1 MSEPDFSTRPADGN
15 RSNLA
20 DFVALGVATAVFGL
34 AGLSVWQARN
44 TLSAQRLEVQALR
57 RQIADAE
64 RELGRLRAG
73 HGALG
78 EQLLRQVAHS
88 RDGTPLRVV
97 ADLAALMPDDVRLA
111 GLTLGYGERLEVT
124 ADFRAR
130 HPAAYDML
138 LERLGATAS
147 FVDIAPGAER
157 REGELRATVKMHYE
171 SGGTP

>member
-1 MSEPDFSTRPADGN
+1 MSAPDFSTRPVEGS
-15 RSNLA
+15 RSTVA
-20 DFVALGVATAVFGL
+20 DFVVLGAAMVIFGL
-34 AGLSVWQARN
+34 ASILAWNARN

-57 RQIADAE
+57 QQIADAD

-73 HGALG
+73 HGARG
-78 EQLLRQVAHS
+78 EQLMRQVAHS

-111 GLTLGYGERLEVT
+111 GLTLGYGKDLEVT

-130 HPAAYDML
+130 QPGAYDLL
-138 LERLGATAS
+138 LERLADAAS

-157 REGELRATVKMHYE
+157 REGELRATVKMHYQPGE
-171 SGGTP
+171 TP